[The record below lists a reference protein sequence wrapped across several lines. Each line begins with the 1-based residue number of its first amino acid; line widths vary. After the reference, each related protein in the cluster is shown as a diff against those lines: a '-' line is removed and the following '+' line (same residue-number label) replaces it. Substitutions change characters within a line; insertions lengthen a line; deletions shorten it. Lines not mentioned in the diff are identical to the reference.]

1 METRNFGWR
10 PTPTLDTAALGGSLS
25 VGGSGFPRKCAGNFP
40 KRLPRSW
47 YLRPLLP
54 YSEALFARLGMGLR
68 WRLRPARESETMG
81 PLLGPGYRPRTRLR
95 GCVQIYVAW
104 RRPANLAAGA
114 PMRGPQDWWALGHP
128 RAAHVTTGRTSGRAF
143 ARVFL
148 CAFYVAPHGDPGDSG
163 AYSGGLPGAR
173 ARSILY
179 YGAGWRVC
187 VGG

>member
-1 METRNFGWR
+1 
-10 PTPTLDTAALGGSLS
+10 
-25 VGGSGFPRKCAGNFP
+25 
-40 KRLPRSW
+40 
-47 YLRPLLP
+47 
-54 YSEALFARLGMGLR
+54 
-68 WRLRPARESETMG
+68 MG
-81 PLLGPGYRPRTRLR
+81 PFLGPDYRPRTRLR
-95 GCVQIYVAW
+95 GRVQIYVAW

-114 PMRGPQDWWALGHP
+114 PIREPQDWWALGYP
-128 RAAHVTTGRTSGRAF
+128 RAAHVTTGRASGRAF